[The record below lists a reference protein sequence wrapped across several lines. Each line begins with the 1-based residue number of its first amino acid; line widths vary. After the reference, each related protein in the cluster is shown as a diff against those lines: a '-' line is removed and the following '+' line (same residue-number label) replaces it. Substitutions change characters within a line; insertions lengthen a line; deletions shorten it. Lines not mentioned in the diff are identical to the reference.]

1 MGAFRNIT
9 TGVLASALLATSV
22 TPAMADGPRGGFG
35 GGFGGGYGHR
45 EHHDHDGIG
54 AGAIIAGILGIGII
68 AAVASSASSDKHRD
82 QYPREGY
89 PNGYPNNPP
98 PPVSNYPYPQQQRN
112 GAVASENDAVDAC
125 AVAAEEQA
133 GRSASV
139 RDIKQV
145 KSNDNGW
152 DVKGVIEERE
162 SYRSQRAEL
171 HNFKC
176 TVRYGAVQSVRI
188 DDELAYNF

>member
-1 MGAFRNIT
+1 MGAVRNIT
-9 TGVLASALLATSV
+9 TGVLASALLATSM
-22 TPAMADGPRGGFG
+22 TPAMADGPYGNGGFG
-35 GGFGGGYGHR
+35 GGWGHHER
-45 EHHDHDGIG
+45 HDHDGIG
-54 AGAIIAGILGIGII
+54 AGAIIAGMLGIGII
-68 AAVASSASSDKHRD
+68 AALASSASSDKHRD

-89 PNGYPNNPP
+89 PNNYPNNP
-98 PPVSNYPYPQQQRN
+98 PPVSNYPYPQQQRS

-145 KSNDNGW
+145 KSNENGW
-152 DVKGVIEERE
+152 DVKGVIEERD

-188 DDELAYNF
+188 EDELAYNY